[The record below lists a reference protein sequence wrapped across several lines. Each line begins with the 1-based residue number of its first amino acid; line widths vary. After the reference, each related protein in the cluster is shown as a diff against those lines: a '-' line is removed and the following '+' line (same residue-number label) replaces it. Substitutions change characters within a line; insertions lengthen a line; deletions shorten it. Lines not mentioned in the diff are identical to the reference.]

1 MNRKIGSMYLFFAI
15 LTLIGNTMEGSYL
28 LVNLNETKTDGYTY
42 FGNHTCEGK
51 FIKLANYLDDAKFEC
66 NRMGKC
72 GCIWTNMVYSDLDCN
87 DEWRNAFFYLFEGT
101 RMSEVSNPELD
112 FCSWAKS

>member
-1 MNRKIGSMYLFFAI
+1 M
-15 LTLIGNTMEGSYL
+15 T
-28 LVNLNETKTDGYTY
+28 GYTY

-72 GCIWTNMVYSDLDCN
+72 GCIWTNNVYSDLDCN

-101 RMSEVSNPELD
+101 RMSEVSNPEVD
-112 FCSWAKS
+112 FCSWVRTKIYF